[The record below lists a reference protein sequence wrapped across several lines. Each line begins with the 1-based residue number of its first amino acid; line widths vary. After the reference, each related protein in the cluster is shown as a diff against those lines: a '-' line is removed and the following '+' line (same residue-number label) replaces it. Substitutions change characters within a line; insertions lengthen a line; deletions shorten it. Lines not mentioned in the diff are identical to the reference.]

1 MTEKNFMKNIKQL
14 VWITPLALLIAGCA
28 APVKQ
33 DTTISEWQQEGM
45 LPPTGA
51 ETPRVYAEPQS
62 YPSDQPSIIVA
73 SNDRKNTPADFALA
87 DAIRRNIE
95 YDRGL
100 APSLEHVAIAVQDGH
115 VILRG
120 TVKSDLDERVVVDAI
135 REIAGDRVTDRLEIN
150 PNV

>member
-1 MTEKNFMKNIKQL
+1 MKIIKQL
-14 VWITPLALLIAGCA
+14 VWIAPLALLIAGCA

-51 ETPRVYAEPQS
+51 ETARVYAEPKS
-62 YPSDQPSIIVA
+62 YPSDQPSIVVE
-73 SNDRKNTPADFALA
+73 SRDGRNSPSDLVLA

-100 APSLEHVAIAVQDGH
+100 APSLEHVTIAVQDGH

-120 TVKSDLDERVVVDAI
+120 IVKSDLDARVVVDSV
-135 REIAGDRVTDRLEIN
+135 REIGGDRRVMDRLDIN
-150 PNV
+150 PNVD